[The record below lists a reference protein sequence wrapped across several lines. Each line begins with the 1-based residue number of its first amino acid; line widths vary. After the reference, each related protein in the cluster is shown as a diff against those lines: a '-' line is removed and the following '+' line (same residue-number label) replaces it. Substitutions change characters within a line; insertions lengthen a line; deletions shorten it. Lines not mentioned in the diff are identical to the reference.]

1 MKNVTDLSQQKI
13 KDIPLHE
20 IEIHDPFWSQYR
32 SLLKSTVIPYQYDA
46 LNDRIPDAEPSYSV
60 YNFRVAAGELE
71 GPHKGAI
78 FQDSDVAKWLEAVGY
93 LLAFDRD
100 EELEKKADDLID
112 LIARA
117 QQPDGYLN
125 TYYIIEEPD
134 KRWTNLYDCH
144 ELYCAGHM
152 IEAAVSYYK
161 ATGKSKL
168 LEVVCRYADL
178 IDEVFGT
185 EEGKLKGYPGHPE
198 IELALVKLYQV
209 TGNEKYLNLSKYFV
223 DQRGQKPHYFI
234 EEWEKRGRTLD
245 KSSVFKQPN
254 LFYGQSFAPVREQE
268 AATGHSVRAVYLYT
282 AMADLARITK
292 DEELKAACQRLWNNI
307 TNKQMYI
314 TGGIGSTEIGEA
326 FTFDYDL
333 PNDTMYCET
342 CASVGLTFMAKR
354 MLALDLN
361 SKYADMIE
369 KELFNI
375 IIESMALDGKH
386 YFYVNPLEVWPEAS
400 EKDLRRKHVKETRQ
414 KWFGV
419 SCCPPNVARL
429 LGSLGDYIYTVT
441 DKAVYAHLYIGSNIH
456 VNMDGANVT
465 IKQSSKLPWKGE
477 ASFKLDMEQSAAFT
491 FGFRI
496 PAWVSGKLKVLVNG
510 QEVSYGVENGYA
522 LIDRQWADGDT
533 VDIEIPMSVQLM
545 RANSKVHAD
554 AGKVAI
560 QRGPLVYCVEEQ
572 DNGKNLSSLLIDPK
586 TEWIEKEEDFQS
598 LGKIIS
604 IEANGYRDT
613 NENEQLYFTFEK
625 SREEMKLKAIPYFV
639 WGNRGI
645 GEMRIWLRY

>member
-1 MKNVTDLSQQKI
+1 MESGKEFNQLHI
-13 KDIPLHE
+13 KDIPLNE
-20 IEIHDPFWSQYR
+20 IKINDSFWNNYR
-32 SLLKSTVIPYQYDA
+32 ALLKSTVIPYQYDA

-93 LLAFDRD
+93 LLTYDRD

-152 IEAAVSYYK
+152 IEAAVSYYQ
-161 ATGKSKL
+161 ATGKRQL
-168 LEVVCRYADL
+168 LDVVSRYADL
-178 IDEVFGT
+178 INEVFGT

-198 IELALVKLYQV
+198 IELALVKLYQA
-209 TGNEKYLNLSKYFV
+209 TGNEKYLSLSKYFV
-223 DQRGQKPHYFI
+223 DQRGQKPNYFI
-234 EEWEKRGRTLD
+234 QEWEKRGKTLD

-268 AATGHSVRAVYLYT
+268 VATGHSVRAVYLYS

-307 TNKQMYI
+307 TQKQMYI

-361 SKYADMIE
+361 SKYADIIE

-400 EKDLRRKHVKETRQ
+400 EKDPRRKHVKETRQ

-429 LGSLGDYIYTVT
+429 LGSLGEYIYTVT
-441 DKAVYAHLYIGSNIH
+441 DKAVYTHLYIGGHIN
-456 VNMDGANVT
+456 VNFEDAT
-465 IKQSSKLPWKGE
+465 IKINQSSKLPWKGE
-477 ASFKLDMEQSAAFT
+477 ASFELEMEKAASFA
-491 FGFRI
+491 FAFRV
-496 PAWVSGKLKVLVNG
+496 PAWISGKFKVLVNG
-510 QEVSYGVENGYA
+510 KEVQYVVENGYA
-522 LIDRQWADGDT
+522 LVERQWNNGDK
-533 VDIEIPMSVQLM
+533 IEIEMPMAIQLM
-545 RANSKVHAD
+545 RASSKVQAD

-560 QRGPLVYCVEEQ
+560 QRGPLVYCVEEH

-586 TEWIEKEEDFQS
+586 TEWNEKEEDFQS
-598 LGKIIS
+598 LGKITT
-604 IEANGYRDT
+604 IEANGYKDT
-613 NENEQLYFTFEK
+613 IDHDELYFIFEN
-625 SREEMKLKAIPYFV
+625 SLQQMKIKAIPYFV

-645 GEMRIWLRY
+645 GEMRIWFRY

>member
-1 MKNVTDLSQQKI
+1 MKIVTDLSQQKI
-13 KDIPLHE
+13 KDIPLQE
-20 IEIHDPFWSQYR
+20 IEINDPFWNQYR

-93 LLAFDRD
+93 LLAYDRD

-161 ATGKSKL
+161 ATGKRKL

-198 IELALVKLYQV
+198 IELALVKLYQA
-209 TGNEKYLNLSKYFV
+209 TDNEKYLNLSKYFV
-223 DQRGQKPHYFI
+223 DQRGQKPNYFN

-254 LFYGQSFAPVREQE
+254 LYYGQSFAPVREQE
-268 AATGHSVRAVYLYT
+268 VATGHSVRAVYLYT
-282 AMADLARITK
+282 AMADLARLTK
-292 DEELKAACQRLWNNI
+292 DDELKAACQRLWNNI
-307 TNKQMYI
+307 THKQMYI

-354 MLALDLN
+354 MLALDIN
-361 SKYADMIE
+361 SKYADIIE

-400 EKDLRRKHVKETRQ
+400 EKDPRRKHVKETRQ

-441 DKAVYAHLYIGSNIH
+441 DKAVYTHLYIGSNTH
-456 VNMDGANVT
+456 VNIDGAEVT

-477 ASFKLDMEQSAAFT
+477 ASFKLDMDQSAAFT

-496 PAWVSGKLKVLVNG
+496 PAWVSGKFKVLVNG
-510 QEVSYGVENGYA
+510 QEVSYEVENGYA
-522 LIDRQWADGDT
+522 LIDRQWGDGDT
-533 VDIEIPMSVQLM
+533 VEIEIPMSVQLM
-545 RANSKVHAD
+545 RANSKVHVD

-572 DNGKNLSSLLIDPK
+572 DNGKNLSLLLIEPK
-586 TEWIEKEEDFQS
+586 TEWIEKEEHFQS

-604 IEANGYRDT
+604 IEASGYRDI
-613 NENEQLYFTFEK
+613 NENEQLYFTFEN
-625 SREEMKLKAIPYFV
+625 SREEIKLKAIPYFV

>member
-613 NENEQLYFTFEK
+613 NENEQLYFTFEN

>member
-1 MKNVTDLSQQKI
+1 
-13 KDIPLHE
+13 
-20 IEIHDPFWSQYR
+20 
-32 SLLKSTVIPYQYDA
+32 
-46 LNDRIPDAEPSYSV
+46 
-60 YNFRVAAGELE
+60 
-71 GPHKGAI
+71 
-78 FQDSDVAKWLEAVGY
+78 
-93 LLAFDRD
+93 
-100 EELEKKADDLID
+100 
-112 LIARA
+112 
-117 QQPDGYLN
+117 
-125 TYYIIEEPD
+125 
-134 KRWTNLYDCH
+134 
-144 ELYCAGHM
+144 
-152 IEAAVSYYK
+152 
-161 ATGKSKL
+161 
-168 LEVVCRYADL
+168 
-178 IDEVFGT
+178 
-185 EEGKLKGYPGHPE
+185 
-198 IELALVKLYQV
+198 
-209 TGNEKYLNLSKYFV
+209 
-223 DQRGQKPHYFI
+223 
-234 EEWEKRGRTLD
+234 
-245 KSSVFKQPN
+245 
-254 LFYGQSFAPVREQE
+254 
-268 AATGHSVRAVYLYT
+268 
-282 AMADLARITK
+282 MADLARMTK

-307 TNKQMYI
+307 THKQMYI

-333 PNDTMYCET
+333 PNDSMYCET

-354 MLALDLN
+354 MLALDIN
-361 SKYADMIE
+361 SKYADIIE

-400 EKDLRRKHVKETRQ
+400 EKDPRRKHVKETRQ

-441 DKAVYAHLYIGSNIH
+441 DKAVYTHLYIGSNTH
-456 VNMDGANVT
+456 VNIDGADLT

-477 ASFKLDMEQSAAFT
+477 ASFTLDMEQSAAFS

-496 PAWVSGKLKVLVNG
+496 PAWVRGKFKVLVNG
-510 QEVSYGVENGYA
+510 KEVRYEVENGYA
-522 LIDRQWADGDT
+522 LIDRQWGNGDT
-533 VDIEIPMSVQLM
+533 VEIEIPMSVQLM

-586 TEWIEKEEDFQS
+586 TEWIEKVEDFQS
-598 LGKIIS
+598 LGNIIS
-604 IEANGYRDT
+604 IEASGYRDT
-613 NENEQLYFTFEK
+613 NENEQLYFTFEN